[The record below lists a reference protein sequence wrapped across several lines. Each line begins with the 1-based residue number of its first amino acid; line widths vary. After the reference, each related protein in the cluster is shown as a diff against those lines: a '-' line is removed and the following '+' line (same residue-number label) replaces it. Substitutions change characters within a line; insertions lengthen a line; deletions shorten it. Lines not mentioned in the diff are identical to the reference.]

1 MAIRKF
7 KIPTLNSHKKND
19 DSVTNGGGIS
29 SGYDRLNLPEKS
41 DYSRSKRKASF
52 LDIFLKKGDVKIL
65 EDDTASVSLTSNTGF
80 RYNENTVDKKDN
92 TKNSATPSVSAMND
106 NDLQVQIKM
115 IEQMSKRADE
125 KDFVELE

>member
-29 SGYDRLNLPEKS
+29 SGYDRLNLPEQS
-41 DYSRSKRKASF
+41 NYSRSKRKASF